1 MMPELEEALALWEKG
16 ELSRDELARR
26 FPDENIAGLLDAF
39 DRMSAAAVAPTPD
52 AGAAWEAARARLPVR
67 LAHRRRGR
75 GKAIRLLAAAMIAVL
90 VLGAT
95 AYAVVPSVRR
105 AMNAAAGVVTGGPD
119 RSPTPTRPD
128 DGTGSGTDQ
137 LTPDIFEDDASTT
150 GSDGGAP
157 VEEDTEAGTDNGSNS
172 GSNEDESDSG
182 SGADDGSTGD
192 EGSDDAS
199 VGGSSSSEEED
210 AGDAGDGENASS
222 GSDEP
227 DS

>member
-1 MMPELEEALALWEKG
+1 MSPELEEALALWEAG

-39 DRMSAAAVAPTPD
+39 DRMSAAAVAPIPD
-52 AGAAWEAARARLPVR
+52 ASGAWEAVHARLPVR
-67 LAHRRRGR
+67 LADRRRGQ

-105 AMNAAAGVVTGGPD
+105 AMNDAAGVITGAPD
-119 RSPTPTRPD
+119 RSSTPTRLGD
-128 DGTGSGTDQ
+128 GSGTDQ
-137 LTPDIFEDDASTT
+137 LNPDISSDDATP

-157 VEEDTEAGTDNGSNS
+157 VEEDTEAGTDDGSNS
-172 GSNEDESDSG
+172 GSNDDESDSG

-199 VGGSSSSEEED
+199 GGGSSGSEEED
-210 AGDAGDGENASS
+210 AADGENASS